1 MKHVPCLRWVGHGVQ
16 SALLLAAMAVLPA
29 AAENGAPPSIQSAL
43 DQTASGQTQVRVHTA
58 AVAAQVQGLIDE
70 LAANGITGDDAKV
83 LLATKAALANL
94 SGPEM
99 ERVLASLRK
108 AQTSANATDTTS
120 NAVHAYTAQQGI
132 ILQFRLILKEYEQRE
147 AATELAARFKELTD
161 RQTATMRTTADVAR
175 ATAGIGTLQL
185 STIDQTTQQIVQSDQ
200 DAIVNEAN
208 VAHDQ
213 LDKAATDS
221 TGDDAKAL
229 LKAQADMTSGEVQAT
244 LGRANDDLKAGFF
257 LKAISE
263 QIAARDQLHRI
274 TLDLTP
280 PDNDVEA
287 IAQTAADLAKLIEE
301 QKKLLGQT
309 TSAIDAKALASGLN
323 DQQGVL
329 VDEANL
335 VQQDTLILSAPAA
348 DLVKAAINPPMQVSR
363 AQLGHLDGLPIAVT
377 SQQEAIEKLEAAQ
390 KLLQQQLTD
399 AETKEKN
406 AELTKANEPAPD
418 PTALTTAATKLDEAQ
433 TNVNTALTDTT
444 PPSPSA
450 NSPANPPNPTSP
462 PASNPP
468 QSSPPGG
475 NPPDGT
481 PPASPSMTDAL
492 NVLTKAET
500 DTDAVANTPGLPD
513 ATKEAVKEAQKEIGQ
528 GKDDAA
534 KGDAPGTASHAGAAL
549 AALTQAQATLAL
561 AMAGM
566 PGPGNPGPPMPTP
579 PGPSPPSL
587 TNAQT
592 VTPGSTQPNQLRAV
606 PDELGNFVTV
616 QNRIRVALGQSSIEK
631 RPQEYAALI
640 DQYLKNLADEASLS
654 AQ

>member
-1 MKHVPCLRWVGHGVQ
+1 
-16 SALLLAAMAVLPA
+16 MAVLPA